1 MTDNSIQS
9 LLGDA
14 AQRLPGDS
22 PRLDAEVLMCF
33 LLGRER
39 SYLHAWPEKVL
50 DERQLHDWD
59 TLLQRRLDG
68 EPVAYITGTR
78 EFWSLPLNV
87 SEGVLIPRPD
97 TERLV
102 ELALERLPAGQPC
115 AIADLGTGSG
125 AIALALASER
135 PDCRV
140 IAVDR
145 SADALA
151 IARQNATR
159 LQLAVE
165 FRQGDWC
172 TPLASEHLD
181 MIVSNPP
188 YIRHDDPHLA
198 QGDVR
203 FEPASALV
211 SGREGLDDIRQIA
224 EQAHWCLKDGGWL
237 LVEHGWDQQQ
247 AVVEIF
253 RQSGYDEIEDFADLA
268 GQARVCAG
276 RLKQA

>member
-1 MTDNSIQS
+1 
-9 LLGDA
+9 
-14 AQRLPGDS
+14 
-22 PRLDAEVLMCF
+22 MCF
-33 LLGRER
+33 LLGRDR
-39 SYLHAWPEKVL
+39 SYLHAWPEQEL
-50 DERQLHDWD
+50 DARQLRDWNA
-59 TLLQRRLDG
+59 LLQRRLEG
-68 EPVAYITGTR
+68 EPVAYITGSR

-87 SEGVLIPRPD
+87 GAGVLIPRPD

-102 ELALERLPAGQPC
+102 ELALERLPGGGSC
-115 AIADLGTGSG
+115 EIADLGTGSG

-145 SADALA
+145 SSEALV
-151 IARQNATR
+151 IARQNARR
-159 LQLAVE
+159 LQLGVE

-172 TPLASEHLD
+172 APLAGEQLD

-188 YIRHDDPHLA
+188 YIRHDDPHLQ

-211 SGREGLDDIRQIA
+211 AGQQGLDDIRRIA
-224 EQAHWCLKDGGWL
+224 EQARGHLKDGGWL
-237 LVEHGWDQQQ
+237 LLEHGWDQQQ
-247 AVVEIF
+247 AVVEIL
-253 RQSGYDEIEDFADLA
+253 RQSGYSEIEDFVDLA

-276 RLKQA
+276 KLKQA